1 MSRMAGAPV
10 AISRKARVRV
20 MRNKLVVIVDEPG
33 FDLSRDA
40 VPVSIDVG

>member
-1 MSRMAGAPV
+1 MAGAPV

-20 MRNKLVVIVDEPG
+20 MRYTLVVIVDEPG